1 MLSNREI
8 RNNVIRYPEDVD
20 KKNGCQISSRT
31 TRCKTLRAVLQRY
44 SNLNYSTKY
53 TSPYG
58 NHFTINFHYT
68 FMNNSVRGRVRPSLF
83 M

>member
-1 MLSNREI
+1 MLNNKEI
-8 RNNVIRYPEDVD
+8 RNNITRHPEDFD
-20 KKNGCQISSRT
+20 GKNGCQVSSFT
-31 TRCKTLRAVLQRY
+31 ARCKTLREALQRH
-44 SNLNYSTKY
+44 SSLDYSTRY

-58 NHFTINFHYT
+58 NHFTIHFHYI